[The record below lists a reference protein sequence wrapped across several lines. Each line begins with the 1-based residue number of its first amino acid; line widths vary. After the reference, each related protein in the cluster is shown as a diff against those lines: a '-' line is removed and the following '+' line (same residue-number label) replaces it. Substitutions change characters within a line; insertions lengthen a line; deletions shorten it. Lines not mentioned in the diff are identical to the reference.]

1 MSIAITISFP
11 IVAIVYEE
19 VGDFAEDFERDSV
32 AERHDGDVDDGMMS
46 DGNGGGMLLW
56 RIFAMVCFCVLV
68 RCGILYGS
76 WFLFFRFS
84 PFLVCKIEDKGQWYG
99 Y

>member
-1 MSIAITISFP
+1 MSFAITISFP

-46 DGNGGGMLLW
+46 DKNRWVMLLW
-56 RIFAMVCFCVLV
+56 STFAMVCLCVGSLWNIVWQLV
-68 RCGILYGS
+68 S
-76 WFLFFRFS
+76 VFSFS
-84 PFLVCKIEDKGQWYG
+84 PFSRMQDRR
-99 Y
+99 

>member
-1 MSIAITISFP
+1 VSFAITISFP

-46 DGNGGGMLLW
+46 DGNGGVML
-56 RIFAMVCFCVLV
+56 FCGGFLQWCVYVLV
-68 RCGILYGS
+68 RCGISYGS
-76 WFLFFRFS
+76 WFLFFVF
-84 PFLVCKIEDKGQWYG
+84 PLFLCTR
-99 Y
+99 